1 MKCRSYYFLGRHIG
15 VVILILAFTACENFI
30 GVDVEKSQI
39 VKEAVFSSDVT
50 ASSAVTG
57 IYTDMYNGENS
68 FASGNRYSVA
78 SLCGLSTDE
87 IIYFPETVEFN
98 AFENNNL
105 LSSNTN
111 VSSLWQTMYYSIYG
125 ANAVLEGL
133 AKSTGVSAA
142 VKQQLEG
149 EALFI
154 RAFCHFYLVNL
165 FGDVPIITTINYS
178 VTSKSTRQPPSV
190 VYEQIISDL
199 IMAKELMNEHYV
211 TTGRVRPNRSTA
223 AALLSRAYLYIGDW
237 KNAELQASEI
247 INDSKYSL
255 EANLADVFLN
265 NSDES
270 IWQLMPVGLIS
281 NTNEGYMFILI
292 SAPTTTTQPF
302 HLATSLVNAFD
313 AEDKRR
319 SEWINTKIIGT
330 TNYYYPFKY
339 KKGAGGSATTPS
351 VSLTEYS
358 MVFRLA
364 EQYLIRAEARA
375 HLNNLTQAISDL
387 DLIRIRAGLPS
398 ILNINP
404 TIDRTEFLLAVEQ
417 ERRKELFT
425 EWGHRWLDLKRTG
438 RANIVLS
445 GKQGWSPDDQLYPI
459 PQIER
464 DRNPQLGNQNPGY

>member
-1 MKCRSYYFLGRHIG
+1 MKCRSNFFLGRHIG
-15 VVILILAFTACENFI
+15 NFVFIVALTACEDFI

-39 VKEAVFSSDVT
+39 VKDAVFNSDIT

-57 IYTDMYNGENS
+57 IYSDMYNGENS

-78 SLCGLSTDE
+78 TLCGLSTDE
-87 IIYFPETVEFN
+87 IIYFPETVDFN
-98 AFENNNL
+98 AFEDNSL
-105 LSSNTN
+105 LPSNTN
-111 VSSLWQTMYYSIYG
+111 ISSLWQTMYYSIYG

-133 AKSTGVSAA
+133 AKSTSVSKP
-142 VKQQLEG
+142 VKKQLEG

-165 FGDVPIITTINYS
+165 FGDIPVITTINYGI
-178 VTSKSTRQPPSV
+178 TSKSTRQPTSV

-199 IMAKELMNEHYV
+199 IMAKELINEQYV
-211 TTGRVRPNRSTA
+211 TTGRVRPNRSA
-223 AALLSRAYLYIGDW
+223 ATALLSRVYLYLGDW
-237 KNAELQASEI
+237 ENAEMQASEI

-255 EANLADVFLN
+255 EANLTDVFLN
-265 NSDES
+265 NSDEA

-313 AEDKRR
+313 SQDKRR
-319 SEWINTKIIGT
+319 SEWINAKIIGT
-330 TNYYYPFKY
+330 ASYYYPFKY

-387 DLIRIRAGLPS
+387 DLIRMRAGLPS
-398 ILNINP
+398 ILSVNP
-404 TIDRTEFLLAVEQ
+404 TIDQTEFLLALEQ

-425 EWGHRWLDLKRTG
+425 EWGHRWLDLKRTN
-438 RANIVLS
+438 RANIALG

-459 PQIER
+459 PQTER
-464 DRNPQLGNQNPGY
+464 DKNPQLGSQNPGY